1 MSPIGERIQ
10 SLVSSPER
18 LIWAVRVRGLAIAGF
33 LPLALIAHGF
43 GLFATLTPVWLVA
56 LVGGTLNA
64 INGWCVRRRRYVL
77 LVSAVAIPMDQVFST
92 YLIVNTGGVQS
103 PFLVVYAVQVLATA
117 LLVDTAVAAASAVLA
132 VALWTLALYLQAA
145 GYLASPP
152 LFAAGSE
159 PSTAVYH
166 GTLAAFLF
174 YCLVL
179 LIYLGGYISARLRA
193 SERQLEERNRNLEQ
207 AVASLRKAHEEIAG
221 AYRRQQETEAH
232 LVHSEKMR
240 GLGALVAGVAHE
252 LNNPISFVA
261 GNVEHLRSY
270 VGSLQQILEAYDRL
284 DLAAADRERIEAL
297 KSTLQIATISADL
310 PVLLADCEE
319 GAERTKQ
326 IVLGLRNFS
335 RIDSGD
341 SAQPADIRSGI
352 DSTLALVGHRFRDRI
367 EVHKDYGQVPEVE
380 CVLGQLNQVFLNLL
394 VNAADACPERGGE
407 VWIAVQRATLDGGDA
422 VSIACR
428 DNGTGIPAD
437 IVSRIFEPF
446 FTTKPVGQ
454 GTGLGLSVSYAII
467 QRHHGSLAVE
477 SAPGAGTTFT
487 ITLPVRQPRELHT

>member
-1 MSPIGERIQ
+1 MPTIGERIH
-10 SLVSSPER
+10 SLLSSPER
-18 LIWAVRVRGLAIAGF
+18 LIWAVRVRALAIAGF
-33 LPLALIAHGF
+33 LPLALIAHHF
-43 GLFATLTPVWLVA
+43 GLFAALTPVWLVA
-56 LVGGTLNA
+56 IVGGALTA
-64 INGWCVRRRRYVL
+64 VNGWCVRRRRYVL
-77 LVSAVAIPMDQVFST
+77 PVSAVAIPMDHVFST
-92 YLIVNTGGVQS
+92 YLIMNTGGVQS
-103 PFLVVYAVQVLATA
+103 PFLVVYAVQVVATA
-117 LLVDTAVAAASAVLA
+117 MLVDTAVAAASAVLA
-132 VALWTLALYLQAA
+132 VALWSLALYLQAV
-145 GYLASPP
+145 GYLAAPP

-159 PSTAVYH
+159 PSMAVYH

-179 LIYLGGYISARLRA
+179 LIFLGGYISARLRV

-207 AVASLRKAHEEIAG
+207 AVASLRQAHEEIAA

-240 GLGALVAGVAHE
+240 GLGALVAGIAHE

-261 GNVEHLRSY
+261 GNVEHLRNY
-270 VGSLQQILEAYDRL
+270 TGRLQQLLEAYDRL
-284 DLAAADRERIEAL
+284 DLAATDRDRIEGL
-297 KSTLQIATISADL
+297 KSTLQIEAITADL
-310 PVLLADCEE
+310 PTLLADCEE

-341 SAQPADIRSGI
+341 GAQPADVRSGI
-352 DSTLALVGHRFRDRI
+352 DSTLALVGNRFRDRI
-367 EVHKDYGQVPEVE
+367 EVHKDYGEVPDVK

-394 VNAADACPERGGE
+394 TNAADACPASGGQ
-407 VWIAVQRATLDGGDA
+407 VWITVRRTTLDGHDA

-428 DNGTGIPAD
+428 DNGAGIPAD

-446 FTTKPVGQ
+446 FTTKAVGH

-467 QRHHGSLAVE
+467 QRHQGTLTVE

-487 ITLPVRQPRELHT
+487 ITLPIR